1 MLITFSSVGFGY
13 GDNLIFSSVDF
24 AVNEGER
31 VGLVGENGAG
41 KTTLIKLML
50 GKLLPDS
57 GEVIKK
63 NGVRIGYLEQNGGY
77 ESGNTVYAE
86 MRAVFADEISAVERL
101 NTLNS
106 ELANCEYGGKEYAVL
121 SAKIEALEKFVAS
134 RDCYNVDVKIK
145 TVLNGMGFESF
156 YDRIIDSMSGGE
168 KTRLRLARLL
178 LESPDLLVLDE
189 PTNHLDVK
197 TLFWLE
203 DYLSSFRGAVFVVSH
218 DRYFLDRIVSKTL
231 EIENRRLSS
240 YSGNYSKYKILK
252 AERYEREL
260 KEYEKQQEEIKK
272 LQTYVDKNIVRA
284 TTAKSAQSRVK
295 QLERMEVL
303 EKPYLPPRPP
313 KFNFTY
319 SQQSAKEV
327 LSISGL
333 NLQIGGKSLIVGG
346 QLQILRGE
354 KVAIVG
360 DNGAGKSTLLRAI
373 VSGGNPAIT
382 LGRYAQTAYY
392 DQEMANLNGDN
403 TVMQEL
409 WDRHVSYSLT
419 EVRSSLARCG
429 LSAEDVD
436 KKVSALS
443 GGERA
448 KLALCVFENARG
460 NVLILDEPTNHLDL
474 PARESLEEAL
484 KEFDGTVLFVSHDR
498 YFISALAERV
508 VEIEG
513 GKLLSYDGG
522 YEGYKAQKS
531 QAEERERAKSEEQ
544 KRAEYEAERASSYR
558 SKKDRAREAQQRAE
572 LKAVEAEI
580 AGLEALEAELNAL
593 LTAPEIMGDYKKLNG
608 VVAELDTNRSKL
620 EKLYERYGELLD

>member
-1 MLITFSSVGFGY
+1 MLISFSAVDFGY
-13 GDNLIFSSVDF
+13 GDNLIFSSVSF

-50 GKLLPDS
+50 GKLLPDG
-57 GEVIKK
+57 GEVIKR
-63 NGVRIGYLEQNGGY
+63 NGARIGYLEQNGGY

-86 MRAVFADEISAVERL
+86 MRSVFADEISAVEKL
-101 NTLNS
+101 NALNLQLS
-106 ELANCEYGGKEYAVL
+106 GCEYGGREYARI
-121 SAKIEALEKFVAS
+121 SAAIEAMEKFVAS
-134 RDCYNVDVKIK
+134 RDGYNVDVKIK
-145 TVLNGMGFESF
+145 TVLNGMGFDGF
-156 YDRIIDSMSGGE
+156 YDRVIDSMSGGE

-197 TLFWLE
+197 TLYWLE
-203 DYLSSFRGAVFVVSH
+203 DYLASFKGAVFVVSH
-218 DRYFLDRIVSKTL
+218 DRYFLDRTVSKTL

-240 YSGNYSKYKILK
+240 YAGNYTKYKILK
-252 AERYEREL
+252 EERYRREL
-260 KEYEKQQEEIKK
+260 KEWEKQQEEIKK

-303 EKPYLPPRPP
+303 EKPFLPPAPP
-313 KFNFTY
+313 KFKFTY
-319 SQQSAKEV
+319 SQQPAKEAV
-327 LSISGL
+327 TVSGL

-354 KVAIVG
+354 KVALVG
-360 DNGAGKSTLLRAI
+360 ENGAGKSTLLRAI
-373 VSGGNPAIT
+373 VNGGNPAIT
-382 LGRYAQTAYY
+382 LGRYVKIAYFE
-392 DQEMANLNGDN
+392 QELLNLNPDN

-409 WDRHVSYSLT
+409 WERHVSFTLT

-429 LSAEDVD
+429 LYAEDAD
-436 KKVSALS
+436 KKVSELS
-443 GGERA
+443 GGERV
-448 KLALCVFENARG
+448 KLALCVFENAGG

-474 PARESLEEAL
+474 PARESLESAL
-484 KEFDGTVLFVSHDR
+484 KDFDGTVIFVSHDR

-513 GKLLSYDGG
+513 GKLNCYGGG
-522 YEGYKAQKS
+522 YEGYKASKARE
-531 QAEERERAKSEEQ
+531 AELERERCEDAR
-544 KRAEYEAERASSYR
+544 RAEYEAAKASSYR
-558 SKKDRAREAQQRAE
+558 SKRERAKEAQLKAE

-580 AGLEALEAELNAL
+580 ARLEAREAELNDSL
-593 LTAPEIMGDYKKLNG
+593 SAPEVIADYKKMNG
-608 VVAELDTNRSKL
+608 VVAEIGETR
-620 EKLYERYGELLD
+620 EKIDRLYERYGELLD